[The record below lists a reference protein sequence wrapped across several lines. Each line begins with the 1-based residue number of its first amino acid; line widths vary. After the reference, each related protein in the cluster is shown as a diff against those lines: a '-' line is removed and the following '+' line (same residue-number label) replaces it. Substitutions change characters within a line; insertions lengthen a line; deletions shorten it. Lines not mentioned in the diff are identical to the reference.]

1 MSFIKVKALAGVLAM
16 LCAYGA
22 QAQSFTGTAAANQ
35 VYAGSTSGGAVKP
48 KFRSLV
54 GADLPTPGA
63 SSLGGVQSLTCSSHN
78 WFSTLSTLGVFGC
91 SQPNFSDLLG
101 NIASSQLP
109 PPGPSSLGAVNSKDC
124 SSGSQFVQKI
134 NTDGSITCSTPA
146 GGGNVSNSGTP
157 TNGQLAQWISSTQ
170 IQGITPSAVGSSKVL
185 LQCQSASNSASM
197 IFNSTVVTSS
207 FDSYEVEINSL
218 LPVTN
223 AVTLLLTISDDNGA
237 TYKSSGYQWA
247 RQLFYAGSATISGA
261 VNASDSSI
269 HVIDGVTDNNVGRP
283 ISGRVT
289 FFAPAAAAS
298 RLVGFKADVWGISS
312 NLTGTFI
319 FNQMTTGIYGS
330 ALAGILNNIKFTFS
344 SGNISLGNFCLY
356 GTRNS

>member
-1 MSFIKVKALAGVLAM
+1 MSFMKALAAVLAM
-16 LCAYGA
+16 LCAYGVR
-22 QAQSFTGTAAANQ
+22 AQSFTGTAAANQ

-54 GADLPTPGA
+54 GADLPAPGA

-101 NIASSQLP
+101 TIASSQLP

-124 SSGSQFVQKI
+124 SSGGQFVQKI

-185 LQCQSASNSASM
+185 LQCQSASNSPLIA
-197 IFNSTVVTSS
+197 FNSSVITATY
-207 FDSYEVEINSL
+207 DSYEIEINSL
-218 LPVTN
+218 LPVTDL
-223 AVTLLLTISDDNGA
+223 VSFFLTVSDDNGS
-237 TYKSSGYQWA
+237 TYKSTNYMWD
-247 RQLFYAGSATISGA
+247 RQIMYAGSTTISGA
-261 VNASDSSI
+261 VNASAANIALIDSI
-269 HVIDGVTDNNVGRP
+269 ADNNVGRP
-283 ISGRVT
+283 MAGKIS
-289 FFAPAAAAS
+289 FFAPAAAVS
-298 RLVGFKADVWGISS
+298 RLVTWKSDFWGYTSH
-312 NLTGTFI
+312 LAGTFP
-319 FNQMTTGIYGS
+319 FEHFTNGLYTQAM
-330 ALAGILNNIKFTFS
+330 AGPLNNIKFAFS
-344 SGNISLGNFCLY
+344 SGNISIGNFCLY